1 MICKNSSCLYL
12 TAQSFDCGQEEL
24 VKLTYGWVLKQVI
37 YTVNKCKNAKMI
49 QIESTFYSFFDTD
62 GLALNTKDFQEK
74 RKFIRKN
81 NKNFL
86 MTTLRYLSTKIL
98 VLLIFL
104 IITYKKEVIVE
115 NIRKWKPFIWFTF
128 SCYRT
133 FSIHIR

>member
-1 MICKNSSCLYL
+1 
-12 TAQSFDCGQEEL
+12 
-24 VKLTYGWVLKQVI
+24 
-37 YTVNKCKNAKMI
+37 MI

-115 NIRKWKPFIWFTF
+115 NIRK
-128 SCYRT
+128 
-133 FSIHIR
+133 